1 MRIKTVLAG
10 LALVTLLVTVCNS
23 VFMVYDDFFY
33 TIEDLPEG
41 RMVTSVPSPDG
52 TKAIE
57 VYSVNNSLGDG
68 IRCSVKYNDG
78 TSRNIYWQTDCTQ
91 TDVRWANSN
100 YFVDINGQ
108 TLHIESQ
115 TYDSR
120 KVIEE
125 IVPLVNFVKNK
136 K

>member
-1 MRIKTVLAG
+1 MRIRMVLAG

-33 TIEDLPEG
+33 TIDDLPEG
-41 RMVTSVPSPDG
+41 RIVTSVPSPDG

-91 TDVRWANSN
+91 TDVRWVNSN